1 MRSTGAKSSATT
13 FEMQTSVATNIKA
26 PATKIMGLLTDA
38 KNFTKWNSTVISIN
52 GDIKKGETISLVS
65 KLDPKRTFK
74 LNVAEQTPTTLIW
87 KDGFAPMF
95 SGVRTF
101 ELQTKPDGSTDFTMT
116 EVFKGIML
124 PMIKGS
130 LPDFK
135 ENFEQYAADLKNAS
149 EKGI

>member
-1 MRSTGAKSSATT
+1 MLNNKAISSATT
-13 FEMQTSVATNIKA
+13 FQMQTSVDINIKA
-26 PATKIMGLLTDA
+26 SAQKIMTLLTDA
-38 KNFTKWNSTVISIN
+38 NNFTKWNSTVISVK
-52 GDIKKGETISLVS
+52 GLIKQGETIELIS

-74 LNVAEQTPTTLIW
+74 LKVTEMTPTTLVW

-101 ELQTKPDGSTDFTMT
+101 TLKPKEDGSTDFSMV

-135 ENFEQYAADLKNAS
+135 PNFEQYAIDLKKAAESN
-149 EKGI
+149 